1 MQKLCNF
8 ECKVTKIHPPY
19 GPFFKNTHLNEI
31 AIELEEVNPTAFY
44 GGKNNT
50 NIALLKKY
58 FPKIKIV
65 VRGNKITAFGEEEL
79 LEVFEKQV
87 DRLVTYY
94 GKYNALT
101 DEIVQQ
107 ILESDAEDNFG
118 LDPTDNKVIL
128 HGVGGKVVKVKTLN
142 QAKLVDA
149 MTKNDMVFAVG
160 PAGTGKTYTGVA
172 LAVKALKNKQVKR
185 IILTRPAVEAGENL
199 GFLPGDLKEKLDP
212 YMQPLYDA
220 LKDMIP
226 KEKLDHYIENGIIQ
240 IAPMA
245 FMRGRT
251 LDNAFVILDEAQN
264 TTHNQMKMFLTR
276 MGKNAKFM
284 ITGDPGQID
293 LPRRVISGLKEAILV
308 LGNVEGIGMVY
319 LDDKDVIRH
328 RLVKQVID
336 AYKQTEHHN

>member
-1 MQKLCNF
+1 M
-8 ECKVTKIHPPY
+8 
-19 GPFFKNTHLNEI
+19 NEI
-31 AIELEEVNPTAFY
+31 TIELAQENPTEFY
-44 GGKNNT
+44 GGKKNKNVE
-50 NIALLKKY
+50 LLKKY

-65 VRGNKITAFGEEEL
+65 VRGNKISAYGEEEI

-87 DRLVTYY
+87 DRLVTHY
-94 GKYNALT
+94 GKFNTL
-101 DEIVQQ
+101 DDDIVQQ
-107 ILESDAEDNFG
+107 ILESDETDNFG
-118 LDPTDNKVIL
+118 LDPADHKAIL
-128 HGVGGKVVKVKTLN
+128 HGVGGKLIKAHTLN
-142 QAKLVDA
+142 QAKLVEA
-149 MTKNDMVFAVG
+149 MSKNDMVFAVG

-172 LAVKALKNKQVKR
+172 LAVKALKTKQVKR

-212 YMQPLYDA
+212 YMQPLYDS
-220 LKDMIP
+220 LRDMIP
-226 KEKLDHYIENGIIQ
+226 AEKLEHYIETGVIQ

-308 LGNVEGIGMVY
+308 LNNVKGIGLIY

-328 RLVKQVID
+328 RLVKQVIE

>member
-1 MQKLCNF
+1 
-8 ECKVTKIHPPY
+8 
-19 GPFFKNTHLNEI
+19 LNEI
-31 AIELEEVNPTAFY
+31 TIELAEVNPTEFY
-44 GGKNNT
+44 GGKNNKNVT
-50 NIALLKKY
+50 LLKKY

-87 DRLVTYY
+87 DRLVMHY
-94 GKYNALT
+94 GKFNTLDAET
-101 DEIVQQ
+101 VKQ
-107 ILESDAEDNFG
+107 ILESDQDDNFG
-118 LDPTDNKVIL
+118 LDPADNKVIL
-128 HGVGGKVVKVKTLN
+128 HGVGGKIIKAQTLN
-142 QAKLVDA
+142 QAKLVES

-172 LAVKALKNKQVKR
+172 LAVKALKTKQVKR

-220 LKDMIP
+220 LRDMIP
-226 KEKLDHYIENGIIQ
+226 AEKLDHYIERGVIQ

-293 LPRRVISGLKEAILV
+293 LPRRVISGLKEAILI
-308 LGNVEGIGMVY
+308 LGNVKGIGLVY
-319 LDDKDVIRH
+319 LDDNDVIRH
-328 RLVKQVID
+328 RLVKKVID

>member
-1 MQKLCNF
+1 M
-8 ECKVTKIHPPY
+8 
-19 GPFFKNTHLNEI
+19 NEI
-31 AIELEEVNPTAFY
+31 TIELAEVNPTEFY
-44 GGKNNT
+44 GGKNNK

-87 DRLVTYY
+87 DRLVTHY

-101 DEIVQQ
+101 DEVVQQ
-107 ILESDAEDNFG
+107 ILESDEEDNFG
-118 LDPTDNKVIL
+118 LDPEDSKLIL
-128 HGVGGKVVKVKTLN
+128 HGVGGKIIKAQTLN
-142 QAKLVDA
+142 QAKLVDY
-149 MTKNDMVFAVG
+149 MSKNDMVFAIG

-172 LAVKALKNKQVKR
+172 LAVKALKSKQVKR

-212 YMQPLYDA
+212 YMRPLYDA
-220 LKDMIP
+220 LRDMIP

-308 LGNVEGIGMVY
+308 LGSIKGIGMVY

-328 RLVKQVID
+328 RLVKKVIE